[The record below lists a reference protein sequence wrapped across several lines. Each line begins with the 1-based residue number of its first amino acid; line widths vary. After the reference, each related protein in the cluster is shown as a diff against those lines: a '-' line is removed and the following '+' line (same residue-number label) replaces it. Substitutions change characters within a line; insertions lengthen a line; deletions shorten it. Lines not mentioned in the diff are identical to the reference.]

1 MDPVSG
7 GVYGGGLSCSW
18 SASSYD
24 GSSFVSWCRVV
35 LIASVLVLVA
45 VVVVVAVV
53 AVVAI
58 VAVCY
63 NLINQPVTGDA
74 TREEQ
79 QGPVVSKGSSHL
91 LRYGHFM
98 VPNINTFFFAWP

>member
-24 GSSFVSWCRVV
+24 GSSFVSWCRVE

-45 VVVVVAVV
+45 VLAV
-53 AVVAI
+53 

-79 QGPVVSKGSSHL
+79 QGPVVSNGRSHL
-91 LRYGHFM
+91 LRYGHFT